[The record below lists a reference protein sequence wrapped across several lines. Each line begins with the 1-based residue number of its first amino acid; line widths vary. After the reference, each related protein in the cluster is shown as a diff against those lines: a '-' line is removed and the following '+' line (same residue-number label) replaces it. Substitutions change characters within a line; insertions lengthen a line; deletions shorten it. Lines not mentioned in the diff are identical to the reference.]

1 MAGTPFSPSL
11 RAGSFVFV
19 SGKIGMDADS
29 GGIPPGDVTAQTR
42 QTLENIGKELAK
54 QNLSLENVV
63 KTTVFITDMRNYAA
77 MNEEYV
83 KHFPSKLPARSC
95 VAVSSLPRVEALVE
109 IEAVAYTE

>member
-11 RAGSFVFV
+11 RAGSFVYV
-19 SGKIGMDADS
+19 SGKIGIDTSS
-29 GGIPPGDVTAQTR
+29 GVIPPGDITAQTR
-42 QTLENIGKELAK
+42 LVLENIKGELEK
-54 QNLSLENVV
+54 QKLSLEDVV

-83 KHFPSKLPARSC
+83 KHFPAKLPARSC
-95 VAVSSLPRVEALVE
+95 VAISSLPRVEALVE